1 VTGWVEIN
9 PDQVFCDDEQ
19 WLMAVQNQE
28 QRDMNADNT
37 QGGAEPSLE
46 SAGSHGDPLSVC
58 CRHLANSQAIIDRK
72 NAEIERLRLAT
83 ARLSAANTWLQ
94 EEINS
99 SRLRPT
105 DEELK
110 AIQSQA
116 VPIPPRIQ
124 DAMAK
129 AIREARKQ

>member
-1 VTGWVEIN
+1 M
-9 PDQVFCDDEQ
+9 D
-19 WLMAVQNQE
+19 
-28 QRDMNADNT
+28 ADNT
-37 QGGAEPSLE
+37 QDDAEPSGA

-58 CRHLANSQAIIDRK
+58 CRHLANSQAIIERK

-94 EEINS
+94 EEIN
-99 SRLRPT
+99 RLRPT
-105 DEELK
+105 DEGLK

-129 AIREARKQ
+129 AIREARTTAALERVVMPLHPKREDQCET

>member
-1 VTGWVEIN
+1 MSNE
-9 PDQVFCDDEQ
+9 
-19 WLMAVQNQE
+19 
-28 QRDMNADNT
+28 NT
-37 QGGAEPSLE
+37 QGGAETSPA
-46 SAGSHGDPLSVC
+46 SAVSHGDPLSVC
-58 CRHLANSQAIIDRK
+58 CRHLANSQAIIERQ

-83 ARLSAANTWLQ
+83 ARLSAANTWLK
-94 EEINS
+94 EEIN
-99 SRLRPT
+99 RLRLT

>member
-1 VTGWVEIN
+1 MDT
-9 PDQVFCDDEQ
+9 
-19 WLMAVQNQE
+19 
-28 QRDMNADNT
+28 DNT
-37 QGGAEPSLE
+37 QDGAEQSLS

-58 CRHLANSQAIIDRK
+58 CRHLANSQAIIERK

-94 EEINS
+94 EEIN
-99 SRLRPT
+99 RLRPT